1 MVSTSTA
8 TTTYSI
14 VDIEI
19 VMRRVTSD
27 LIMIA
32 SSTGAITESKAREY
46 GHDIELLGAKGYLQ
60 SVDVT
65 LLNGGKEIKAIRFD
79 VNLSAENL
87 TMNRPGGVLWPR
99 VETPYLRI
107 VLTHTSQYTPEAEED
122 MSKSKKLKIPWTPT
136 NADLS
141 HTTLKMSPGRD
152 YVSNSYGVQRKDF
165 SI

>member
-1 MVSTSTA
+1 MVSISTA

-14 VDIEI
+14 ADIEI

-32 SSTGAITESKAREY
+32 SSTGAITESEAREY

-79 VNLSAENL
+79 VNLSAESL
-87 TMNRPGGVLWPR
+87 TMSRPGGVLWPR

-107 VLTHTSQYTPEAEED
+107 VLTYTSQYTPEAKEY
-122 MSKSKKLKIPWTPT
+122 MRKKLKISWAPT

-141 HTTLKMSPGRD
+141 HTTLKMSAGRD

>member
-14 VDIEI
+14 ADIEI

-32 SSTGAITESKAREY
+32 SSTGAIAESKAREY

-65 LLNGGKEIKAIRFD
+65 LLNGGKEIKAVRFA
-79 VNLSAENL
+79 VNLSAESL
-87 TMNRPGGVLWPR
+87 LMSRPGGVLWPR

-107 VLTHTSQYTPEAEED
+107 VLTYTSQYTPEAKEY
-122 MSKSKKLKIPWTPT
+122 MRKKLKISWAPT

-141 HTTLKMSPGRD
+141 HTTLKMSAGRD

>member
-14 VDIEI
+14 ADIEI

-32 SSTGAITESKAREY
+32 SSTGAITESEAREY

-79 VNLSAENL
+79 VNLSAESL
-87 TMNRPGGVLWPR
+87 TMSRPGGVLWPR

-107 VLTHTSQYTPEAEED
+107 VLTYASQYTPEAKEY
-122 MSKSKKLKIPWTPT
+122 MRKKLKISWAPT

-141 HTTLKMSPGRD
+141 HTTLKMSAGRD

>member
-14 VDIEI
+14 ADIEI

-46 GHDIELLGAKGYLQ
+46 GHDIELLGAKDYLQ

-65 LLNGGKEIKAIRFD
+65 LFNGGKEIKAIRFD
-79 VNLSAENL
+79 VNLSADSL
-87 TMNRPGGVLWPR
+87 TMSRPGGVLWPR

-107 VLTHTSQYTPEAEED
+107 VLTYTSQYTPEAKEY
-122 MSKSKKLKIPWTPT
+122 MRKKLKISWAPT

-141 HTTLKMSPGRD
+141 HTTLKMSAGRD

>member
-14 VDIEI
+14 ADIEI
-19 VMRRVTSD
+19 VMRRVTAD

-32 SSTGAITESKAREY
+32 SSTGAITENEAREY

-79 VNLSAENL
+79 VNLSAESL
-87 TMNRPGGVLWPR
+87 TMSRPGGVLWPR

-107 VLTHTSQYTPEAEED
+107 VLIYTPQYTPEAKEYI
-122 MSKSKKLKIPWTPT
+122 SKKLKVSWAPT
-136 NADLS
+136 NTDLS
-141 HTTLKMSPGRD
+141 HMALKTLAGRD

>member
-14 VDIEI
+14 ADIEI

-46 GHDIELLGAKGYLQ
+46 GHDIEMLGAKGYLQ

-65 LLNGGKEIKAIRFD
+65 LLNGGKEIKAVSFD

-87 TMNRPGGVLWPR
+87 TMSRPGGVLWPR

-107 VLTHTSQYTPEAEED
+107 VLTYTSQYTPEAKEY
-122 MSKSKKLKIPWTPT
+122 MRKKLKISWAPT
-136 NADLS
+136 NADIK
-141 HTTLKMSPGRD
+141 HTTLEKIAGRD

>member
-1 MVSTSTA
+1 MVSTSTT

-14 VDIEI
+14 ADIEI

-32 SSTGAITESKAREY
+32 SSTRAITESKAREY

-79 VNLSAENL
+79 VNLSAEGL
-87 TMNRPGGVLWPR
+87 TMSRPGGVLWPV

-107 VLTHTSQYTPEAEED
+107 VLSYTSQYTPEAKEY
-122 MSKSKKLKIPWTPT
+122 MRKKLKISWTLT
-136 NADLS
+136 SADIS
-141 HTTLKMSPGRD
+141 HMTLKMSAGRD

-165 SI
+165 ST